1 MFRILHLSDIHIG
14 KTYKE
19 PENIAC
25 QIASDIDHV
34 GLSTINCIIVTGDIF
49 DGQVA
54 ITDLLIDNAVDFF
67 EILLSEINSNQD
79 KKQISKEDVI
89 FVPGNHDLIRGDDIK
104 KRWSK
109 YYNFLEKF
117 YGTVPSFYEGKNY
130 SLFKEYRNYKVA
142 FVGFNSC
149 EIEKRNLFDEK
160 YINQFERH
168 INENKLNEYGIDKS
182 KVIEVL
188 KTEVASEYDD
198 YGYIPLSQITPIE
211 RKVKKLDDYT
221 VVALF
226 HHHFYLFPEIAQQ
239 FGDSS
244 LIRNYAQVIQHLR
257 YMNVSVVL
265 HGHKHFAL
273 ERPFIMDDYYD
284 SPDNIIDVFA
294 GGSVGTDRKEDHTF
308 GVLDLYEKKDDIK
321 LKHNKFVYNG
331 ENLEPII
338 KKQVPPQKLSGRVVK
353 LLEILKTLNPEQYE
367 LYEETA
373 EKAFKSYNSCSKIIS
388 WVSEAITGFTEV
400 YKYLDRDYN
409 NILFLLYAINYRT
422 ICYMKMVGKEASYF
436 YTAEKTWN
444 SFYDI
449 SLGKTDFMI
458 SKNDYHNMFMHKKL
472 NEVASYC
479 DKMLNG
485 CDNKKS
491 QVYLAFTMLG
501 MFFTDLY
508 LVLTKYAD
516 DFKESIKYKV
526 NIKIEENKFHE
537 NVPAPRIIVKSDADR
552 RSAYID
558 LLCNEATAHKMAV
571 LFIKEF
577 DLLINKFEDYFKI
590 IGLKIYYLLPRID
603 KDRMKNTLDN
613 YNFEAYIPT
622 LIPLLTGDN
631 IYSSK
636 VVFARELIQ
645 NSIDAISVREAKDK
659 RDFSKEILIELKKDK
674 NHKRYF
680 KIVDRGTGMDR
691 YKIERY
697 FTSIGRSFY
706 SGEEYEDLNIS
717 YKPISNFGIGFLSS
731 FMVCQEID
739 VKTKYYID
747 DSEGLKLHIPNYDGC
762 FFIELERDSYV
773 GTELKLYLN
782 NSVDDKSIVDYIR
795 KIMQDIKYA
804 INIQYINEKGEEK
817 QIYIPAHSIR
827 KQNEFEDFRFFIPF
841 LENGE
846 VAIIDYQKDILS
858 DELISKYEYGLLI
871 RKKKNLKSNNKHMI
885 LNSGIVVEQASL
897 GSVFGKNFRRNNY
910 VYDSYEGEGTYNDII
925 INFPA
930 NWLQL
935 DVARENITGLSDVI
949 KEKSSRRKA
958 CMLGIKIANSLYSQI
973 LEYIK
978 CLGNRRTNIPSICLQ
993 DVIQYAIDF
1002 CGNQKS
1008 EADLRTKLARLK
1020 YILII
1025 EFFEDGVCYKI
1036 VRDEMLERRIR
1047 ILYSDSNAKEQREK
1061 WLKKL
1066 HREEIGISTPVI
1078 RRMKDIS
1085 DLRISSREMIRL
1097 FEDTVYREDVY
1108 ISDKIRFKLNHLL
1121 KDLQGAL
1128 RIEGNNKN
1136 IFRLL
1141 TLFIL
1146 DMPDE
1151 IICGL
1156 SKEHMS
1162 MMFILE
1168 TVFLQYFCIGAEQEQ
1183 KMKITYDEL
1192 FEIVGTHKARKNEII
1207 S

>member
-1 MFRILHLSDIHIG
+1 MFRTLHLSDIHIG
-14 KTYKE
+14 RTYKE

-54 ITDLLIDNAVDFF
+54 VTDSLINSAVDFF
-67 EILLSEINSNQD
+67 EVLLVEINSNQD
-79 KKQISKEDVI
+79 KEQISKEDVI
-89 FVPGNHDLIRGDDIK
+89 FVPGNHDLIRGDNIQ
-104 KRWSK
+104 KRWNK
-109 YYNFLEKF
+109 YHHFLEKF
-117 YGTVPSFYEGKNY
+117 YGTIPSFYNDKNY
-130 SLFKEYRNYKVA
+130 SLFKEYKDHKIA

-160 YINQFERH
+160 YITKFERH
-168 INENKLNEYGIDKS
+168 IDENKLNECGIDKS
-182 KVIEVL
+182 KVIEIL
-188 KTEVASEYDD
+188 RSEVASEYDD
-198 YGYIPLSQITPIE
+198 YGHIPLSQITPIE

-226 HHHFYLFPEIAQQ
+226 HHHFYLFPEVAQQ

-265 HGHKHFAL
+265 HGHKHFSL
-273 ERPFIMDDYYD
+273 ERPFIMDDYYE
-284 SPDNIIDVFA
+284 SADNIINVFS
-294 GGSVGTDRKEDHTF
+294 GGSVGTDRKEEHTF
-308 GVLDLYEKKDDIK
+308 GVLDLYEKKEDIK

-331 ENLEPII
+331 ENLEPIV
-338 KKQVPPQKLSGRVVK
+338 KKQIPPQKLNGGVVK
-353 LLEILKTLNPEQYE
+353 LLEILKTLNPEKYE

-373 EKAFKSYNSCSKIIS
+373 EKAFKSYDSCNKIIS

-409 NILFLLYAINYRT
+409 NILFLIYAINYRT
-422 ICYMKMVGKEASYF
+422 ISYMKIVGMEDSYF
-436 YTAEKTWN
+436 ESASKTWKC
-444 SFYDI
+444 FYDI
-449 SLGKTDFMI
+449 SLDGTGFMI
-458 SKNDYHNMFMHKKL
+458 SKRDYHEMFMLKKL
-472 NEVASYC
+472 KEAASYC
-479 DKMLNG
+479 DKLLNT

-491 QVYLAFTMLG
+491 QIYLAFTMLG
-501 MFFTDLY
+501 MFFADLY
-508 LVLTKYAD
+508 LVLNKYAD

-590 IGLKIYYLLPRID
+590 IGLKLYYLLPRID

-645 NSIDAISVREAKDK
+645 NSIDAISVREAKDEK
-659 RDFSKEILIELKKDK
+659 DFSKEILIELKVDE
-674 NHKRYF
+674 NGKRYF

-747 DSEGLKLHIPNYDGC
+747 GSEGLKLHIPNYDGC
-762 FFIELERDSYV
+762 FFIELEKDSYV

-782 NSVDDKSIVDYIR
+782 GAIEDKSIVDYIR
-795 KIMQDIKYA
+795 KIMQDIKYS
-804 INIQYINEKGEEK
+804 IDIRYLNEKGEEK
-817 QIYIPAHSIR
+817 QINIPAHSVR
-827 KQNEFEDFRFFIPF
+827 KQSESEEFKFFIPF

-846 VAIIDYQKDILS
+846 VITIDYLEDVLS
-858 DELISKYEYGLLI
+858 NDFISKYEYGLLI
-871 RKKKNLKSNNKHMI
+871 RKKKNLKTENKNMI

-897 GSVFGKNFRRNNY
+897 GSVFGKNFRRSNY
-910 VYDSYEGEGTYNDII
+910 IYDPYQEEGTYNDII
-925 INFPA
+925 VNFPA

-935 DVARENITGLSDVI
+935 DVARENITGFSNELNEKNNI
-949 KEKSSRRKA
+949 KRPHQIGSQ
-958 CMLGIKIANSLYSQI
+958 IAQSLYKQI
-973 LEYIK
+973 LQYIQYLEYK
-978 CLGNRRTNIPSICLQ
+978 TTEIPAVYLQ
-993 DVIQYAIDF
+993 DVIQYALDF
-1002 CGNQKS
+1002 CGKQKS
-1008 EADLRTKLARLK
+1008 EEELRRKLMKLK
-1020 YILII
+1020 YVIVI
-1025 EFFEDGVCYKI
+1025 EFLDKGICYKI
-1036 VRDEMLERRIR
+1036 TRSRTQNGTIQIIYSNEKAKQMRYKVLE
-1047 ILYSDSNAKEQREK
+1047 E
-1061 WLKKL
+1061 L
-1066 HREEIGISTPVI
+1066 HRYDVEKYVDKQSIEDMPNIRLYKKEIFRLLEEIV
-1078 RRMKDIS
+1078 RRK
-1085 DLRISSREMIRL
+1085 
-1097 FEDTVYREDVY
+1097 DVY
-1108 ISDKIRFKLNHLL
+1108 VNEHLKYRL
-1121 KDLQGAL
+1121 EHLIKDTQGAL
-1128 RIEGNNKN
+1128 RIEGNGKD

-1141 TLFIL
+1141 TLFLL

-1151 IICGL
+1151 MICGD
-1156 SKEHMS
+1156 SREQSS
-1162 MMFILE
+1162 MTFVLE
-1168 TVFLQYFCIGAEQEQ
+1168 TVFLHYFSIGKEEKQELQ
-1183 KMKITYDEL
+1183 ISYDEL
-1192 FEIVGTHKARKNEII
+1192 FEKIGI
-1207 S
+1207 

>member
-19 PENIAC
+19 PEDIAC

-34 GLSTINCIIVTGDIF
+34 GLSTIKCIIVTGDIF

-54 ITDLLIDNAVDFF
+54 VNETLINLAVNFF
-67 EILLSEINSNQD
+67 EVLLGEINSNQD
-79 KKQISKEDVI
+79 KEQISKEDVI
-89 FVPGNHDLIRGDDIK
+89 FVPGNHDLIRGDDIQ
-104 KRWSK
+104 KRWNK
-109 YYNFLEKF
+109 YHNFLEKF
-117 YGTVPSFYEGKNY
+117 YGTLPSFYDNKDY
-130 SLFKEYRNYKVA
+130 SLFKEYKEYKIA

-149 EIEKRNLFDEK
+149 EIEKRNLFDEE
-160 YINQFERH
+160 YISKFEKH
-168 INENKLNEYGIDKS
+168 IDEKKLKGYGIDKS
-182 KVIEVL
+182 KVIEIL
-188 KTEVASEYDD
+188 RSEVASEYDD

-226 HHHFYLFPEIAQQ
+226 HHHFYLFPEVAQQ

-244 LIRNYAQVIQHLR
+244 LIRNYAKVIQHLR
-257 YMNVSVVL
+257 YMNVSIVL

-273 ERPFIMDDYYD
+273 ERPFMDDYYD
-284 SPDNIIDVFA
+284 YADNIIHVFA
-294 GGSVGTDRKEDHTF
+294 GGSVGTKRKEEHTF
-308 GVLDLYEKKDDIK
+308 CVLDLYEKKDDIK
-321 LKHNKFVYNG
+321 FKHNKFVYNG

-353 LLEILKTLNPEQYE
+353 LLEILKTLEPEKFE
-367 LYEETA
+367 FYEETA
-373 EKAFKSYNSCSKIIS
+373 VKAFKSYDSCSKIIS
-388 WVSEAITGFTEV
+388 WVSEAITGFTDV

-422 ICYMKMVGKEASYF
+422 ICYMKIVGKENSYF
-436 YTAEKTWN
+436 ESASETWN

-449 SLGKTDFMI
+449 SLGQTDFMI
-458 SKNDYHNMFMHKKL
+458 SKNDYHEMFMFKKL
-472 NEVASYC
+472 KEAASCC
-479 DKMLNG
+479 DKLLNN

-491 QVYLAFTMLG
+491 QIYLAFTMLG

-537 NVPAPRIIVKSDADR
+537 NVPAPRIVVQSDADR

-590 IGLKIYYLLPRID
+590 IGLKLYYLLPRID

-645 NSIDAISVREAKDK
+645 NSIDAISVREAKDESE
-659 RDFSKEILIELKKDK
+659 FSKEILIEIKVDEGG
-674 NHKRYF
+674 KRYF
-680 KIVDRGTGMDR
+680 KIVDKGTGMDR

-762 FFIELERDSYV
+762 FFIELDKEANI
-773 GTELKLYLN
+773 GTELKLYLDKTI
-782 NSVDDKSIVDYIR
+782 DDRSIVDYIR
-795 KIMQDIKYA
+795 KVMQDIKYA
-804 INIQYINEKGEEK
+804 INIRYLNENGKEK
-817 QIYIPAHSIR
+817 QIYIPAHAVRRQGESE
-827 KQNEFEDFRFFIPF
+827 EFKFFIPF
-841 LENGE
+841 LENGDVGSINYSE
-846 VAIIDYQKDILS
+846 EIVNNQYID
-858 DELISKYEYGLLI
+858 KYEYGMLI
-871 RKKKNLKSNNKHMI
+871 RKKKKLQNDNRNNRNMI
-885 LNSGIVVEQASL
+885 LNSGITVERASL
-897 GSVFGKNFRRNNY
+897 GSVFGKSIRSSNY
-910 VYDSYEGEGTYNDII
+910 IYDSYEGERTYNDII
-925 INFPA
+925 VNFPA

-935 DVARENITGLSDVI
+935 DVARENITGF
-949 KEKSSRRKA
+949 SS
-958 CMLGIKIANSLYSQI
+958 IANSKNSKRTAYLVGVKIASCLCSQI
-973 LEYIK
+973 SQYIQYTEGRK
-978 CLGNRRTNIPSICLQ
+978 TNIPAICLQ
-993 DVIQYAIDF
+993 EVIQYALDF
-1002 CGNQKS
+1002 CGNQSS
-1008 EADLRTKLARLK
+1008 EEKLRTNLVDLK
-1020 YILII
+1020 YKLSI
-1025 EFFEDGVCYKI
+1025 EFTEKGLCYKI
-1036 VRDEMLERRIR
+1036 IR
-1047 ILYSDSNAKEQREK
+1047 NGLHGEQIRLIYSGKNAKKEREK
-1061 WLKKL
+1061 WLHLL
-1066 HREEIGISTPVI
+1066 HKQEMGKNYPLRGQIEDEYNI
-1078 RRMKDIS
+1078 RR
-1085 DLRISSREMIRL
+1085 LSREMIRL
-1097 FEDTVYREDVY
+1097 FEETVHRDEVYVSEQLRYRLNYLMEDM
-1108 ISDKIRFKLNHLL
+1108 SE
-1121 KDLQGAL
+1121 AL
-1128 RIEGNNKN
+1128 RIGGNDKS
-1136 IFRLL
+1136 IFRILSLFLL
-1141 TLFIL
+1141 Y
-1146 DMPDE
+1146 MPDKA
-1151 IICGL
+1151 IRNS
-1156 SKEHMS
+1156 SKKISTIVPM
-1162 MMFILE
+1162 LE
-1168 TVFLQYFCIGAEQEQ
+1168 TAFLQYFRIGSEETQEI
-1183 KMKITYDEL
+1183 KIMYDEL
-1192 FEIVGTHKARKNEII
+1192 LKMFSKH
-1207 S
+1207 